1 MEDEEMFT
9 LCVWLLSVCKLY
21 ELDVIGG
28 YLNIKIKKE
37 RSGSASGDH
46 IQGDSNILFDCVMA
60 LTP

>member
-37 RSGSASGDH
+37 VELHPGTIYKVTATY
-46 IQGDSNILFDCVMA
+46 C
-60 LTP
+60 LTV

>member
-1 MEDEEMFT
+1 MFT

-46 IQGDSNILFDCVMA
+46 IQGDSNILFDCVVA